1 MFSRQIGAFAQMYS
15 IPGVPKPFVD
25 ALIRIFTNCSQ
36 TLEHRGDVIING
48 DKITNLVT
56 TTSATAEVLWAVA
69 TANWTNNAGNASYVD
84 CDKASDRDGTL
95 TSGTVRVYLPRS
107 SGSDPNVRTGDVIGY
122 LADAAGDAIVAT
134 DVNDDPIG
142 TIKWWSGL
150 PENVPG
156 GWWIETTLATK
167 VVVGFDALQPRFA
180 VMHATGGDATEVPA
194 HPSVYSF
201 EADGGWTDWNHAPI
215 AIGSAGAKSGIA
227 TGGTEGAH
235 VEGWLEATTLTIEG
249 HGMVDTTKRTTGITI
264 DNHYTHTHLVPA
276 HPFNAN
282 AGFSP
287 MTWPDQD
294 GIYDGTIDSFVT
306 TSTESTVLA
315 HQPWDAA
322 IHDPGHFHT
331 VSVSKIARNLT
342 IESVNGEGEVSEP
355 GEHTHGIG
363 LSPAE
368 HAHTFASPYFLN
380 AHTHDNLQWRHR
392 HYLGLP
398 HSHAI
403 PAQPHIDG
411 GNYMPMCSQYFIRRV
426 S

>member
-1 MFSRQIGAFAQMYS
+1 
-15 IPGVPKPFVD
+15 
-25 ALIRIFTNCSQ
+25 
-36 TLEHRGDVIING
+36 
-48 DKITNLVT
+48 
-56 TTSATAEVLWAVA
+56 
-69 TANWTNNAGNASYVD
+69 
-84 CDKASDRDGTL
+84 
-95 TSGTVRVYLPRS
+95 
-107 SGSDPNVRTGDVIGY
+107 
-122 LADAAGDAIVAT
+122 
-134 DVNDDPIG
+134 
-142 TIKWWSGL
+142 
-150 PENVPG
+150 
-156 GWWIETTLATK
+156 
-167 VVVGFDALQPRFA
+167 
-180 VMHATGGDATEVPA
+180 
-194 HPSVYSF
+194 
-201 EADGGWTDWNHAPI
+201 
-215 AIGSAGAKSGIA
+215 
-227 TGGTEGAH
+227 
-235 VEGWLEATTLTIEG
+235 
-249 HGMVDTTKRTTGITI
+249 
-264 DNHYTHTHLVPA
+264 
-276 HPFNAN
+276 
-282 AGFSP
+282 
-287 MTWPDQD
+287 MTWPDQY

-368 HAHTFASPYFLN
+368 HGHTFASPYFLN